1 MKYIQFGNFFQAEA
15 FLLLFLTL
23 FPNAFVGKKGEVG
36 SENTNNTKEYGPS
49 LAFFITQFKARVS
62 PRVLTIIMRQ
72 KVSAVS
78 NSRVN
83 NVPFLTGSR

>member
-1 MKYIQFGNFFQAEA
+1 MA
-15 FLLLFLTL
+15 
-23 FPNAFVGKKGEVG
+23 
-36 SENTNNTKEYGPS
+36 SENANNGKGYGSS

-62 PRVLTIIMRQ
+62 PRVLTFIMRQ
-72 KVSAVS
+72 KVSAIS